1 MVFSGDCSTVRQPRI
16 VEVSSG
22 EGDAYL
28 PSLQPRSFH
37 PQCKD
42 PIFSEHVIFE
52 KLNNLKVTK
61 SPGLVNIHP
70 RILYELRYELIHPL
84 KILFD
89 TSYKLNQLPSDWKNG
104 HITAIFKKGSKCD
117 PSNYRPISLTSVV
130 FKIMESIIRDHIMD
144 YFFITTTSVSISMVL
159 LRVDLPYYN

>member
-61 SPGLVNIHP
+61 SPCPDNIHP
-70 RILYELRYELIHPL
+70 RILYCNKVPL
-84 KILFD
+84 NYVN
-89 TSYKLNQLPSDWKNG
+89 S
-104 HITAIFKKGSKCD
+104 HITLALSRLD
-117 PSNYRPISLTSVV
+117 
-130 FKIMESIIRDHIMD
+130 
-144 YFFITTTSVSISMVL
+144 
-159 LRVDLPYYN
+159 